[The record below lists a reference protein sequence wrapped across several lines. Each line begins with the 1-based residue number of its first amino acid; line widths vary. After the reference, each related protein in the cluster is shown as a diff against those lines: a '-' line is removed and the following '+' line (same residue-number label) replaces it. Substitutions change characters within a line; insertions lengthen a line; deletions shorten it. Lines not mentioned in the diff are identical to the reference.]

1 MRSIHLFNDSGRE
14 LDGAPL
20 IDAVR
25 ATLHWHACE
34 NGLAPGGSVTIVLT
48 GDRQVRDLN
57 RKHRGIDSVTDVLT
71 FPALPHGLP
80 GEEAVLGE
88 LVVAVPWTAWQANCA
103 GHELSQDLVL
113 LMVHGTLH
121 LLGHKHDTG
130 QQRARMWSAQD
141 AVLRSL
147 GLAPELVPQLERMTL
162 PEKADRQEPWPGNV

>member
-1 MRSIHLFNDSGRE
+1 MRPIQLFNDSGRE
-14 LDGAPL
+14 LDEAPL

-34 NGLAPGGSVTIVLT
+34 KGFVPGGSVTIVLT

-57 RKHRGIDSVTDVLT
+57 RKYRGVDSVTDVLT

-80 GEEAVLGE
+80 GEEAVLGD
-88 LVVAVPWTAWQANCA
+88 LVVALPWTARQAARA

-121 LLGHKHDTG
+121 LLGHKHDSE
-130 QQRARMWSAQD
+130 QQRACMWSAQD

-147 GLAPELVPQLERMTL
+147 GLAPDLVPQLEYMTL
-162 PEKADRQEPWPGNV
+162 TEAADRQEPWPGNV

>member
-1 MRSIHLFNDSGRE
+1 MRSIQLFNDSGRD
-14 LDGAPL
+14 LDEVPL

-25 ATLHWHACE
+25 ATLRWHARE
-34 NGLAPGGSVTIVLT
+34 EGFVPRGSVTVLLT

-57 RKHRGIDSVTDVLT
+57 REFRGIDSVTDVLT

-80 GEEAVLGE
+80 AEEAVLGD
-88 LVVAVPWTAWQANCA
+88 LVVAVPWTAWQAARA
-103 GHELSQDLVL
+103 GHELSQDLAL

-121 LLGHKHDTG
+121 LLGHEHDTE

-147 GLAPELVPQLERMTL
+147 GLAPDLVPQLERMTFT
-162 PEKADRQEPWPGNV
+162 EEADRQEPWPGNV